1 MKTAIAIITIL
12 LSATSAYA
20 ESRPLESFNPVEMLK
35 SANKSEADQP
45 WVIRIL
51 NTQALANYQTAAQAG
66 EWCGAR
72 GSSTSKDSNPD
83 ACAFYGRLAK
93 PAEEAISGNIKMTQ
107 TVISY
112 LKSQPRSKENTAH
125 LQVLETQLATFEKL
139 PTPFSDFMIKK
150 ALGQ

>member
-1 MKTAIAIITIL
+1 MKTIAVIIGVVL
-12 LSATSAYA
+12 LATNAHA
-20 ESRPLESFNPVEMLK
+20 ESRPLESFNPMEMLK

-45 WVIRIL
+45 WIIRIL

-72 GSSTSKDSNPD
+72 GSSKSKDSNPD

-112 LKSQPRSKENTAH
+112 LQSQPRNKQNAEH
-125 LQVLETQLATFEKL
+125 LQALQSQLATFEKL

-150 ALGQ
+150 AMGQ

>member
-1 MKTAIAIITIL
+1 MRIIATIITLTL
-12 LSATSAYA
+12 LASTAHA
-20 ESRPLESFNPVEMLK
+20 ESRQLESFNPTEMLK
-35 SANKSEADQP
+35 SANKNETDQP

-72 GSSTSKDSNPD
+72 GSSNSKDSNPD

-93 PAEEAISGNIKMTQ
+93 PAEEGIAGNIKMTQ

-112 LKSQPRSKENTAH
+112 LKSQPRSKENAAH

-150 ALGQ
+150 ALGK